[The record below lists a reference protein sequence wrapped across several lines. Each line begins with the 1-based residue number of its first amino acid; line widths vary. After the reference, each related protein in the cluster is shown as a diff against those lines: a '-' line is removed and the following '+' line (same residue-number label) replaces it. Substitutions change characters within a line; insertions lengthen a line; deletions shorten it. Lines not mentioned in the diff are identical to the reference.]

1 MTTRPSNTIL
11 PEVGGISQ
19 VSILKNVDLPAP
31 FWADDA
37 AQFTAMNRKI
47 DISVGEQAAVA
58 LGQTARL

>member
-1 MTTRPSNTIL
+1 
-11 PEVGGISQ
+11 
-19 VSILKNVDLPAP
+19 LKNVDLPAP